1 MRSGP
6 EKAWSD
12 DKPLQHKGAV
22 GHSQR
27 GETWET
33 WLTVS
38 PSSLFSE
45 VGYFSLFLS
54 RLLSPSIHL
63 SPCRD
68 KSFGPIMHP
77 FLTGP
82 DNMAAGETDR
92 EHNEVSVQ
100 GIYIMARRVRQV

>member
-77 FLTGP
+77 FLPGP